1 MHELLDSFIKCSK
14 PCKSDYAKKYEELLN
29 GCKADDNVKQE
40 ETVSE
45 AGSSSVDEKV
55 AETTAEKICP
65 KCGKPLILR
74 TAKKGDK
81 AGNQF
86 YGCSGFPKCRYI
98 ENV

>member
-1 MHELLDSFIKCSK
+1 M
-14 PCKSDYAKKYEELLN
+14 
-29 GCKADDNVKQE
+29 KQE

-45 AGSSSVDEKV
+45 AGSPSVDEKV